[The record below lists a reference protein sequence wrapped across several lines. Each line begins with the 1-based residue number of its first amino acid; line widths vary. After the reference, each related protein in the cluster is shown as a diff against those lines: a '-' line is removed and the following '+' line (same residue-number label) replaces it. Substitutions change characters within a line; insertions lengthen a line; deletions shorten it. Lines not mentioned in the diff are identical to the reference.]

1 MRREQR
7 RRVESMEGLDRELRG
22 VSGEGE
28 DEAVA
33 KVVGSRGVRFIKEK
47 YRIGV
52 VRVVVR
58 R

>member
-7 RRVESMEGLDRELRG
+7 RVEGMEGLDRELRG